1 MSEFATFLPQELA
14 DIGLVAFADPSFA
27 ERLVDTLLRLP
38 PERVVDARPRTP
50 ANDSTRSEAFELPAF
65 R

>member
-14 DIGLVAFADPSFA
+14 DIGLVAFADPTFA

-38 PERVVDARPRTP
+38 ERDVDARPRTP
-50 ANDSTRSEAFELPAF
+50 ASDSTRSEVLELPALV
-65 R
+65 

>member
-14 DIGLVAFADPSFA
+14 DIGLVAFADPTFA

-38 PERVVDARPRTP
+38 PERVVDARPR
-50 ANDSTRSEAFELPAF
+50 LF